1 MRAWKNFCQ
10 LVNVDWKLIG
20 LSFSQVISVLLSYI
34 GFEVGIRQ
42 MSPSSIKQSY
52 LNHTQNHFTLNRIDN
67 QFAAAHSAHIIK
79 LTLKGY
85 ERIHHAMYPIAGA
98 RKFAFTIELVGY
110 LEQALIAYK
119 PLWIGQPWVI
129 ESLSLAMEFG
139 IYFLLRKSEYLPN
152 GSISGGLQWKDI
164 TFFDYDGRKIEW
176 SCINKQSVKSMQIN
190 IGTSKTDQNGI
201 GRIVKHFR
209 VDGPN
214 CIVCKTAKWARTCR
228 KQLGMGETDFM
239 FGVRGKQPVINSNT
253 VSEAMKA
260 IVKVLGWKADKVSP
274 HSLRYGGATM
284 LAAAG
289 LPQYVIEYFGG
300 WTAGSKSLKVYAQ
313 LGSAAV
319 LNVSNIM
326 AAGFE
331 TSLEESRIRAFANA
345 L

>member
-1 MRAWKNFCQ
+1 MN
-10 LVNVDWKLIG
+10 LTLH
-20 LSFSQVISVLLSYI
+20 QVISVLLSYI

-42 MSPSSIKQSY
+42 MSPGSIKQSY
-52 LNHTQNHFTLNRIDN
+52 LNHTQNHFTMNRIDN
-67 QFAAAHSAHIIK
+67 LFAAAHSSSIVR
-79 LTLKGY
+79 LTLSGY
-85 ERIHHAMYPIAGA
+85 LRIHHLMHPVSGA

-110 LEQALIAYK
+110 LEQALKAYK
-119 PLWIGQPWVI
+119 PQWIGLPWVM

-139 IYFLLRKSEYLPN
+139 IYFLLRKSEYLPF
-152 GSISGGLQWKDI
+152 GSSSGGLKWKDI
-164 TFFDYDGRKIEW
+164 TFFDFNGVKVDW
-176 SCINKQSVKSMQIN
+176 SRLNKKSVKSMQIN
-190 IGTSKTDQNGI
+190 IGTSKTDQHGI

-214 CIVCKTAKWARTCR
+214 CIVCKSAAWARTCR
-228 KQLGMGETDFM
+228 KYLGMVETDFL
-239 FGVRGKQPVINSNT
+239 FGIKDQQPIINSNT

-260 IVKVLGWKADKVSP
+260 IVRFLGWKADKVSP

-300 WTAGSKSLKVYAQ
+300 WAANSKSLKVYAQ